1 MTGSPTILEVE
12 MTGFPYRFPY
22 RLQVEWERNMIRDD
36 SKVLGLGPKLEDGVA
51 LYWMQRMT
59 KASLERAG
67 SDILF

>member
-1 MTGSPTILEVE
+1 MTGSPTVLEVE
-12 MTGFPYRFPY
+12 MTGFSYRS
-22 RLQVEWERNMIRDD
+22 QVEWERNMIRDD

-51 LYWMQRMT
+51 LYWMQKMT

>member
-1 MTGSPTILEVE
+1 MTGSPTVLEVE
-12 MTGFPYRFPY
+12 MTGFSYRS
-22 RLQVEWERNMIRDD
+22 QVEWERNMIRDD

>member
-1 MTGSPTILEVE
+1 MTGSPTVLEVE
-12 MTGFPYRFPY
+12 MTGFSY

-59 KASLERAG
+59 KVSLERAG

>member
-1 MTGSPTILEVE
+1 MTGSPTVLEVE
-12 MTGFPYRFPY
+12 MTGFPY

-36 SKVLGLGPKLEDGVA
+36 SKVLSLGPKLEDGVA